1 MERGIN
7 VKALIF
13 KGKKEIILYADAIGT
28 SDLDSPYISIDTEWV
43 GRIFK
48 HFPEKAWN
56 NTIINMNICVE
67 YGTGDIWYS
76 RVRTFEGGCCSEYI
90 LTFRKPRKNNRR
102 EFVNNPED
110 QLLGFDTVRE
120 IVFGMEKELSIDES
134 VNDAKGNAGG
144 CGEAGQALSPAPFLF
159 HWQQ

>member
-1 MERGIN
+1 MERGTN
-7 VKALIF
+7 VKVLIF
-13 KGKKEIILYADAIGT
+13 KGKKEIILYTDGMGT

-76 RVRTFEGGCCSEYI
+76 RVRTFKGGCCSEYI
-90 LTFRKPRKNNRR
+90 LTSRKPRKNNRR
-102 EFVNNPED
+102 ELVNNPED

-120 IVFGMEKELSIDES
+120 TVFGMEKELSIDES
-134 VNDAKGNAGG
+134 VNVKFDY
-144 CGEAGQALSPAPFLF
+144 EII
-159 HWQQ
+159 

>member
-1 MERGIN
+1 MESGTN

-13 KGKKEIILYADAIGT
+13 KDKKEIILYTDGMGT
-28 SDLDSPYISIDTEWV
+28 SDLDSQHISIDTEWID
-43 GRIFK
+43 RIFK
-48 HFPEKAWN
+48 RFPGKAWN

-76 RVRTFEGGCCSEYI
+76 RVRTFEGSCCAEYI
-90 LTFRKPRKNNRR
+90 LTSRKPRKNNRR
-102 EFVNNPED
+102 ELVNNPED

-134 VNDAKGNAGG
+134 VNVKFDY
-144 CGEAGQALSPAPFLF
+144 EII
-159 HWQQ
+159 